1 MLTYEQFEAN
11 CNRMDAELANERARQ
26 SKFIDTL
33 EQAIVTLALQQF
45 PELEQHKQ
53 LFIDDI
59 THCAHQQAVD
69 TNEMLDMNLGGYTND
84 DNTEFLSI
92 TIPPRDVTQ
101 EEQQFLNDTLKN
113 LPLEQH
119 QTFIKLHEERVKDEA
134 EERALLFLCY
144 DKTKELISQ
153 FFPEIIDFT
162 GNTIRIIDRN
172 AFLNMHLWVVE
183 FYYHAGEYLNHPSK
197 S

>member
-11 CNRMDAELANERARQ
+11 CNRMDAELAKEKARQ

-33 EQAIVTLALQQF
+33 EQAIVNLSLQQF
-45 PELEQHKQ
+45 PELEKHKH
-53 LFIDDI
+53 LFLDDI
-59 THCAHQQAVD
+59 VRCAHKQAVD
-69 TNEMLDMNLGGYTND
+69 TNELLDLNLGGYTND
-84 DNTEFLSI
+84 DNTELLSI

-101 EEQQFLNDTLKN
+101 EEHQFLNDTLKN
-113 LPLEQH
+113 LPPEQH

-134 EERALLFLCY
+134 EERALLFVCY
-144 DKTKELISQ
+144 DKTKVLISQ